1 MCFVY
6 ILSQA
11 LQYLYKHTLVDRE
24 IHIIYQIVYI
34 FKYIHLDAIDRYQ
47 RLQHIFN
54 MISLICLNTYLH
66 VIFENYIRLLA
77 FSVPHGLGWLWEP
90 TAAACGLWVPVGY
103 GLTFYGFY
111 TYIYEILPNVLL
123 FSSKSS
129 RIVLFCSGTQKT
141 SILLRFHVNFRE
153 NF

>member
-1 MCFVY
+1 MNLCVIHHDQGSYMCFVY

-66 VIFENYIRLLA
+66 VIFENYIRLLYWRWWMK
-77 FSVPHGLGWLWEP
+77 HIWRG
-90 TAAACGLWVPVGY
+90 
-103 GLTFYGFY
+103 
-111 TYIYEILPNVLL
+111 
-123 FSSKSS
+123 KSS
-129 RIVLFCSGTQKT
+129 IIKIKLISFYFVKYHESK
-141 SILLRFHVNFRE
+141 LLKYVFS
-153 NF
+153 

>member
-1 MCFVY
+1 MNLCVIHHDQGIYMCFVY

-54 MISLICLNTYLH
+54 MISLICLNTYLLI
-66 VIFENYIRLLA
+66 IFENVIRL
-77 FSVPHGLGWLWEP
+77 SYDEQN
-90 TAAACGLWVPVGY
+90 
-103 GLTFYGFY
+103 
-111 TYIYEILPNVLL
+111 I
-123 FSSKSS
+123 
-129 RIVLFCSGTQKT
+129 
-141 SILLRFHVNFRE
+141 
-153 NF
+153 